1 MTIPLTTLLGLTGH
15 PGEAAA
21 FGPIDATANPAT
33 TWCIT
38 VTDKHGHPTAH
49 GCARPHRHGKPRR
62 TKDPG
67 GPPPGGRPPGGRRY
81 TTGPITYP
89 V

>member
-1 MTIPLTTLLGLTGH
+1 MATH
-15 PGEAAA
+15 AA
-21 FGPIDATANPAT
+21 ANPAT